1 MSVSNEQ
8 TQRLLDQFKDNKLG
22 SCLQFQTFL
31 CTFSPFQIATFA
43 QKLKWEIPGFK
54 VLALQQFIFYCL
66 PFIHSCSL
74 YAKEKVGP
82 GKIYKII

>member
-8 TQRLLDQFKDNKLG
+8 AQRLLDQFKDNKLG
-22 SCLQFQTFL
+22 LCLQFQTFL

-43 QKLKWEIPGFK
+43 QKKKWKIPSSK

-66 PFIHSCSL
+66 PFIHSSL

-82 GKIYKII
+82 EKIYKII